1 MSEVILTDANFEEE
15 VLKHSG
21 PVMVDFWATWCG
33 PCRMLA
39 PVVEELATEYAG
51 RVKVCKLDT
60 DQGPDTSA
68 KYRITSI
75 PTIIF
80 YIFIFFFTSI
90 NPARIDIF
98 SKIYTFSMLKAS
110 TSFE

>member
-1 MSEVILTDANFEEE
+1 MSEVIITDANFEEE
-15 VLKHSG
+15 VINHKG

-39 PVVEELATEYAG
+39 LVVEELAEQYAG
-51 RVKVCKLDT
+51 KVKVCKLDT

-80 YIFIFFFTSI
+80 FKDGQVMAQTVGLQ
-90 NPARIDIF
+90 
-98 SKIYTFSMLKAS
+98 SKAALQEKLDSLL
-110 TSFE
+110 